1 LTDAIKEKISQYQT
15 SSPGNPRHTIRFMKA
30 PTNDWE
36 EGHGPTKNDEDVG
49 RSWDKEGYLVLQI
62 NGAATKVLQ
71 RGNIGNKLGLL
82 REG

>member
-15 SSPGNPRHTIRFMKA
+15 SSPGNPRHTIRFM
-30 PTNDWE
+30 
-36 EGHGPTKNDEDVG
+36 NDEDVG